1 MENFYKKMNKQ
12 TKFYIELI
20 DLKNFYE
27 KKLHSTRSIRYMHK
41 INVIEE
47 IIKLYE
53 KS

>member
-1 MENFYKKMNKQ
+1 MNKQ

-27 KKLHSTRSIRYMHK
+27 KKLHSTRSIRYLHK
-41 INVIEE
+41 MNAVEE

-53 KS
+53 NN

>member
-1 MENFYKKMNKQ
+1 MNKQ

-27 KKLHSTRSIRYMHK
+27 KKLHSTRSIRYLHK
-41 INVIEE
+41 MNVIEE

-53 KS
+53 NS